1 MKIKTKIYIATA
13 VISILFS
20 GMYFVLLNQL
30 HGLDGKITK
39 AMYANR
45 VRELVVE
52 ARRAEENYLRTG
64 NSERI
69 KDFTFSM
76 DEILDSAEKTAP
88 GRAFAVSP
96 DMELITGLARDYRRA
111 FDDIVQIRRKMDP
124 ARDNLAE
131 KGRLLEAAI
140 REALE
145 TLSKKETGAVLS
157 ETVGNIALGNKILK
171 EGYGGELNPLTPE
184 RSMSRIQAAI
194 RQFIHRLDH
203 DNLSEAATAYA
214 RSFKAVG
221 ELEEQSAGLADRL
234 HEIAHALEIRSV
246 EVLQAMNQK
255 RNQAKDALMLAVLTL
270 FAGCGILI
278 LSMSFFF
285 GSILAGP
292 VRRLRKAMLRVGS
305 GDLEARIDVQSRDEI
320 GELAESFRVM
330 VAKLRDSYEKLNRAN
345 EHLKKLDELKSKF
358 MSAASHELKTPLTSL
373 KGYLEMVLNGEAGF
387 INDEQKEYL
396 GYVKESTDRLY
407 RLVKELLNISKIE
420 SGQAKM
426 ERTLTDLRELVRKEA
441 LLFIPQAQE
450 KNTEISD
457 DIAPDLNPVY
467 CDPDKIRE
475 VLDNLISNAVKYTP
489 VCGKIRVFSRNHA
502 DGVEIGVEDNGI
514 GIRPEDQ
521 QRIFE
526 PFQRIENGTE
536 GDGEESTGLG
546 LTLVKKIV
554 EAHGGRIGVR
564 SEAGR
569 GTSFTIILPFDMKQA
584 KLNDLIGA

>member
-1 MKIKTKIYIATA
+1 MKLKTKIYLVTA

-20 GMYFVLLNQL
+20 AMYFVLLNQL

-39 AMYANR
+39 AVFANR

-69 KDFTFSM
+69 KDFTLSM
-76 DEILDSAEKTAP
+76 EEMLDSAEKK
-88 GRAFAVSP
+88 VP
-96 DMELITGLARDYRRA
+96 DMGEITRLARDYRRV
-111 FDDIVQIRRKMDP
+111 FEDIVQVRKKMDP
-124 ARDNLAE
+124 ARDTLAE

-145 TLSKKETGAVLS
+145 TLSKKEAGAVLA
-157 ETVGNIALGNKILK
+157 ETVDNISLANKILK
-171 EGYGGELNPLTPE
+171 EGYGADLNPSSPE

-214 RSFKAVG
+214 QSFKAVD
-221 ELEEQSAGLADRL
+221 ELEEQSAGLAERL
-234 HEIAHALEIRSV
+234 HEIAEALGNRSV

-255 RNQAKDALMLAVLTL
+255 RNQAKDTLMLAVVTV

-278 LSMSFFF
+278 LSISFFF
-285 GSILAGP
+285 GSVLAGP
-292 VRRLRKAMLRVGS
+292 VLRLRKAMLRVGR
-305 GDLEARIDVQSRDEI
+305 GDLEARIDVKSQDEI

-345 EHLKKLDELKSKF
+345 EHLKKLDDLKSKF

-373 KGYLEMVLNGEAGF
+373 KGYLEIVLNGEAGF
-387 INDEQKEYL
+387 INDEQREYL
-396 GYVKESTDRLY
+396 GYVKESTDRLH

-426 ERTLTDLRELVRKEA
+426 ERTLTDLRELVKNEA
-441 LLFIPQAQE
+441 MLFKPQAQE
-450 KNTEISD
+450 KNTEILA

-489 VCGKIRVFSRNHA
+489 ARGRIRVFSRNHA

-514 GIRPEDQ
+514 GIKPEDQ

-526 PFQRIENGTE
+526 PFQRIESDAE
-536 GDGEESTGLG
+536 EDEEESTGLG

-554 EAHGGRIGVR
+554 EAHGGRVDVR

-569 GTSFTIILPFDMKQA
+569 GTSFIIILPFDMKQA

>member
-76 DEILDSAEKTAP
+76 DEILDSAEKKAP

-157 ETVGNIALGNKILK
+157 ETVGNIALANKILK

-373 KGYLEMVLNGEAGF
+373 KGYLEMVLNGEAGV
-387 INDEQKEYL
+387 IKDEQKEYL

-569 GTSFTIILPFDMKQA
+569 GTSFIVILPFDMKQA

>member
-76 DEILDSAEKTAP
+76 DEILDSAEKKAP

-157 ETVGNIALGNKILK
+157 ETVGNIALANKILK

-457 DIAPDLNPVY
+457 DIAPDLNSVY